1 MGLDVTK
8 SVVIYLTI
16 RDKIRVTENESR
28 VRENLHQNDRPAQQK
43 GSALYNDSR
52 RIKTGPVDFDE
63 RISKH
68 EGGVMVVASREVL
81 TMPPTTSIINAIRTM
96 TGNGFRRI
104 PVTDAGTNRLEG
116 IVTSVDIIDFLGG
129 GSKNLFVEERHQGN
143 LLSAINSPV
152 REIMQENVVSIRDN
166 AGIDDAI
173 RAMIDNNT
181 SGLPIVDSEGRV
193 EAICTE
199 KDLIRFAAS
208 IASSKPVSQYMTR
221 KVRTTA
227 PDTTIGEAARMM
239 IDNGFRRIPIVN
251 NGNVAGIVTA
261 SDIMHYLGKG
271 SAFEKLITGNIHEA
285 FDEPVLPLISK
296 DTVKINPGTDMGE
309 AARLMAENN
318 IGSLPV
324 MEGNYLAGIIT
335 ERDFLGAIS
344 E

>member
-1 MGLDVTK
+1 M
-8 SVVIYLTI
+8 TI
-16 RDKIRVTENESR
+16 RDNVRITENEAR
-28 VRENLHQNDRPAQQK
+28 VRQNLHSNGRAAQQK
-43 GSALYNDSR
+43 SSILFNNSPITEAS
-52 RIKTGPVDFDE
+52 PVDFDE

-68 EGGVMVVASREVL
+68 EGGVMAVASREVV
-81 TMPPTTSIINAIRTM
+81 TMPPTTSIINAIKAM

-104 PVTDAGTNRLEG
+104 PVADAGTNRLEG

-129 GSKNLFVEERHQGN
+129 GSKNLLVEERHHGN

-152 REIMQENVVSIRDN
+152 REIMQEDVVSIRDN

-173 RAMIDNNT
+173 QTMLDNNT

-221 KVRTTA
+221 KVRTTS
-227 PDTTIGEAARMM
+227 PDTTIGEAARIM

-251 NGNVAGIVTA
+251 NGHVAGIVTA

-296 DTVKINPGTDMGE
+296 DTVKISPETDMGE
-309 AARLMAENN
+309 AARIMAENN

-324 MEGNYLAGIIT
+324 MEGDYLAGIIT
-335 ERDFLGAIS
+335 ERDFLRAIS